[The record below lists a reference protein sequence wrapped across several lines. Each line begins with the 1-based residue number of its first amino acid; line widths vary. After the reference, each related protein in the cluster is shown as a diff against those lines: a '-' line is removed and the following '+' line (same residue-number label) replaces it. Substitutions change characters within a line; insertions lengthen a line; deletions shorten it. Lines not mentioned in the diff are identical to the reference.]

1 ESPAQGFV
9 RWPLQ
14 ASGEAALRVDLYSAG
29 HGSPLKA
36 ATVPHAGATVAVA
49 ICAVWADGVGPRHA
63 GDDRA
68 RQCGGVQ
75 ARVEQIGIGQIG
87 VGEVGVGQGGEGQVS
102 GGEVGVGQVGEG
114 QVGGD
119 HQRVTQIGID

>member
-1 ESPAQGFV
+1 MDRLVDSVGTPWCTARFLIRTYAMRTSTDGRYHGERRAQARGHALSADPTSGAESPAQGFV

-49 ICAVWADGVGPRHA
+49 ICAVWADGVGPRH
-63 GDDRA
+63 
-68 RQCGGVQ
+68 
-75 ARVEQIGIGQIG
+75 
-87 VGEVGVGQGGEGQVS
+87 
-102 GGEVGVGQVGEG
+102 
-114 QVGGD
+114 
-119 HQRVTQIGID
+119 